1 MSIYGSRRDRVLDND
16 PAWERIMLAGTAA
29 QSDLSPTQPDQNG
42 ARLRKANP
50 AEYLLP
56 ASVTWLKSLPPE
68 VRPVAL
74 ATKYARVVNL
84 LAQQWNDQDAC
95 CAYFCTLLADRRG
108 GRKGFPADVRA
119 DIRMLQEYYLYAR
132 QSAAAGLAIVK

>member
-50 AEYLLP
+50 AGADTP
-56 ASVTWLKSLPPE
+56 ARAYP
-68 VRPVAL
+68 
-74 ATKYARVVNL
+74 ARHLSSTV
-84 LAQQWNDQDAC
+84 
-95 CAYFCTLLADRRG
+95 FAD
-108 GRKGFPADVRA
+108 
-119 DIRMLQEYYLYAR
+119 
-132 QSAAAGLAIVK
+132 